1 MVRECLGWQQHT
13 ASVQVC
19 TGQCLIAIM
28 CSACP
33 RLIGKTRN
41 NIFDNNNIYLALHQ
55 RRIENNLICMKNEA
69 TVHLVRV
76 NTSFGLIAGTECGRV
91 SVDG

>member
-1 MVRECLGWQQHT
+1 MVRQCLGWQQYT
-13 ASVQVC
+13 ASVPVHWPMFDC
-19 TGQCLIAIM
+19 T
-28 CSACP
+28 CP

-41 NIFDNNNIYLALHQ
+41 NILDNNNIHLALHQ
-55 RRIENNLICMKNEA
+55 RRIENTLICMKNEA

>member
-13 ASVQVC
+13 ASVSVHWPMFDC
-19 TGQCLIAIM
+19 T
-28 CSACP
+28 CP
-33 RLIGKTRN
+33 RLIGKTR
-41 NIFDNNNIYLALHQ
+41 NNIYLALHQ
-55 RRIENNLICMKNEA
+55 RRIENTLICMKNEA

>member
-13 ASVQVC
+13 ASVSVHWPMFDR
-19 TGQCLIAIM
+19 T
-28 CSACP
+28 CP

-41 NIFDNNNIYLALHQ
+41 NIFDNNNNNIYLALHQ

-76 NTSFGLIAGTECGRV
+76 NTSFGLIAGTECGRL